1 MEDISIVWSKV
12 LEKIKL
18 RVSSVSFM
26 LWIKKVKPIEI
37 NNDQFILQVTSDVR
51 KVLIRDFIDEIG
63 DCCFE
68 ILKKPIEIVIL
79 EAKTTPYDAGKL
91 RKINPLIVEY
101 DQNFN
106 IESLLK
112 RIGIEK
118 TNSKVKLISC
128 EQFLNEYIDSTYTSK
143 NFQNDFSKFDVLILQ
158 EFEFLNNKMEVQS
171 ELLLILNKMIVDGK
185 QLIFTLNKSADL
197 CGIDLKLKTRFA
209 SGMIVEIGGNEN
221 G

>member
-1 MEDISIVWSKV
+1 MEDISMVWSKV

-37 NNDQFILQVTSDVR
+37 NNDQLILEATSDVR
-51 KVLIRDFIDEIG
+51 KVLMRDFIDEIG

-68 ILKKPIEIVIL
+68 IKKKPIEIVIL

-91 RKINPLIVEY
+91 RRINPLIVEY
-101 DQNFN
+101 DQNFD

-128 EQFLNEYIDSTYTSK
+128 EQFLNEYIDSTYTSR

-171 ELLLILNKMIVDGK
+171 ELLLILNKMVVDGK

-209 SGMIVEIGGNEN
+209 SGMMVGIGGNE
-221 G
+221 